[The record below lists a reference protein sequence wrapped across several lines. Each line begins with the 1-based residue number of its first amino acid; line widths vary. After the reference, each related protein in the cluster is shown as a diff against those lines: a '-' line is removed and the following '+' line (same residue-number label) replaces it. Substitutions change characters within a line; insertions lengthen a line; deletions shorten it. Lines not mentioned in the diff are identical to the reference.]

1 MFRPRQLIALE
12 SAPATTRALA
22 ERCYATAYA
31 ALLADD
37 DKTAVEMFC
46 ALAVLAPRDARAWA
60 GLAVCSQ
67 RHGLEQAALALF
79 QLGASFDPEQAALCH
94 LGRGRALSRL
104 GRDTAAD
111 DAFDDACQATD
122 DLALRA
128 SIDRERKLQ

>member
-1 MFRPRQLIALE
+1 MFQARQLIALE
-12 SAPATTRALA
+12 TAPAARRALA

-37 DKTAVEMFC
+37 DRTALEMFC

-60 GLAVCSQ
+60 GLAVCGQ
-67 RHGLEQAALALF
+67 RHGLDQAALALF
-79 QLGASFDPEQAALCH
+79 QLGAWVDPEQAALCH

-104 GRDTAAD
+104 GRDAAAD
-111 DAFDDACQATD
+111 DALSDAWQATD

-128 SIDRERKLQ
+128 GIERERKLQ